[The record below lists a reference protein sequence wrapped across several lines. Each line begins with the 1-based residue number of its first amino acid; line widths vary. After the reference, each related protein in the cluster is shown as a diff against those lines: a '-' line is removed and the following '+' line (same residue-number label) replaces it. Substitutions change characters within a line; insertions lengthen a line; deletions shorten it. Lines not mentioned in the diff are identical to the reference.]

1 MENIFFFFFSLQ
13 TRFFLLFASLF
24 AKRIFITTRI
34 AIIKIARNNDYLL
47 LDYTR

>member
-1 MENIFFFFFSLQ
+1 MENIFFSPPPNAFLFFFI
-13 TRFFLLFASLF
+13 ASLF